1 MTSAVESINLEY
13 SEDEETPDEAKG
25 QSTTT
30 EPLIEQFIDPPYDLE
45 AQENG
50 FFGICHERN
59 YGGPTQSHEKCSVLR
74 VSTIAN

>member
-30 EPLIEQFIDPPYDLE
+30 TEPLIEQFIDPLYDLE
-45 AQENG
+45 AQ
-50 FFGICHERN
+50 
-59 YGGPTQSHEKCSVLR
+59 
-74 VSTIAN
+74 